1 MPCLETLKHH
11 GCRWLFLSCLVLAV
25 ILIPFLF
32 FSASLD
38 GWITGFLQT
47 THKPGRITAW
57 VLGLLLA
64 SDVLLPIPS
73 SLVSTAAGGLHGVW
87 AGTMVSVVGMTVSC
101 GLGYWIGAH
110 LGRQA
115 VSRFVGS
122 REFNRLEALHRRW
135 GHWMI
140 MGVRSIPVLAEA
152 STFVAGMSL
161 MPFGMFLIISVLSN
175 LGISLVYA
183 TIGAY
188 AVQFPAFWFA
198 FVGAWLVP
206 TLVMVLR
213 LKRRHIR

>member
-1 MPCLETLKHH
+1 
-11 GCRWLFLSCLVLAV
+11 
-25 ILIPFLF
+25 
-32 FSASLD
+32 
-38 GWITGFLQT
+38 
-47 THKPGRITAW
+47 
-57 VLGLLLA
+57 
-64 SDVLLPIPS
+64 
-73 SLVSTAAGGLHGVW
+73 
-87 AGTMVSVVGMTVSC
+87 
-101 GLGYWIGAH
+101 
-110 LGRQA
+110 
-115 VSRFVGS
+115 
-122 REFNRLEALHRRW
+122 
-135 GHWMI
+135 MI